1 LLPRSVFVKGLKWD
15 PEYSCSIERQPP
27 ICQDNHVAN
36 KALRHS
42 ERSDDR
48 RSSNRMPITREVRY
62 RVLGGKQRVKQAGCG
77 KTLNMSS
84 RGVLFTTESTL
95 TAGEQIEL
103 AVSWPALLNGVLPL
117 KLVAQGRLVR
127 IEEKQAAIAI
137 DKYEFKTWGSSGL

>member
-1 LLPRSVFVKGLKWD
+1 MRSVTFCAWD
-15 PEYSCSIERQPP
+15 RKYSCSIEQHQP
-27 ICQDNHVAN
+27 ICQDKRVAN

-95 TAGEQIEL
+95 TEGEQIEL

-137 DKYEFKTWGSSGL
+137 EKYEFKTCGSSGL